1 MVATTKVLPEGAG
14 WAVVCGLGFFFAGF
28 MILLSYIQ
36 QRYTSRSIKDTDEFA
51 SASRSIKPGLVAAG
65 ITSAWTWSS
74 TLLQSTAVTTRL
86 GISGGYWYAAGATI
100 QILLCS
106 IMACQI
112 KLNAPFCSTYLEV
125 LKVRWGRFLHCVF
138 LFFALAT
145 NLLVSSQLVVG
156 GAAVA
161 NTLTGIPIM
170 AAVWLIPLGV
180 SCYVLVGGM
189 RATLLAD
196 YSHTIGLLVIIFY
209 FFFKVWV
216 TSPEIGS
223 VSEMVTLLS
232 HSDVISGNAG
242 GSPLTFRSSGALSFG
257 IVNICGN
264 LGTVF
269 ADQSY
274 HQRSIA
280 SNPTTAARAFLLGGS
295 AWFAIPFLFSMTMG
309 LSARGL
315 LFSGNPLMPPLT
327 AQDITAG
334 LAAPASAVALAG
346 KSGAVAMLILLFLAV
361 TSASSAQQVAVASV
375 LTFDV
380 YKPYIR
386 PEASKRE
393 IFIMSHAGV
402 LIWAVVM
409 AVFGTIFHYAGIS
422 LGWLYLAQGIII
434 APAVVP
440 IFCGLVWT
448 RTNKMACL
456 LAMVVGLICG
466 IVAWIVTAATLYDA
480 VNVATTGMDYPTLA
494 GNLVSLGVSAIITLV
509 GSLVWPETED
519 HFVLTRGINA
529 PADVVER
536 MIANSGPSSP
546 HATVAPGT
554 PVGEKA
560 DDGNEKADSPAGAT
574 PYTLETVD
582 YVKAAGLDADELR
595 KKLRLTSWISLVASF
610 ILCVLIPACLASRK
624 LWNTT
629 GLAAYIWIGFVW
641 LIWTTLAVGLLPVW
655 ESRHELGA
663 ILRGIRKDLTGKNGI
678 YEEAIEKSSS

>member
-1 MVATTKVLPEGAG
+1 MAASTKVLPEGAG
-14 WAVVCGLGFFFAGF
+14 WAVVCGLGFFFAAF
-28 MILLSYIQ
+28 MILLSFIQ
-36 QRYTSRSIKDTDEFA
+36 QRYTNRSIKDTDEFA
-51 SASRSIKPGLVAAG
+51 SASRSVKPGLVASG
-65 ITSAWTWSS
+65 IVSAWTWSS
-74 TLLQSTAVTTRL
+74 TLLQSTAVTFKL
-86 GISGGYWYAAGATI
+86 GVSGGYWYGAGATI

-125 LKVRWGRFLHCVF
+125 LKVRWGKLSHCIF

-156 GAAVA
+156 GSAVA
-161 NTLTGIPIM
+161 NTLTGIPIL
-170 AAVWLIPLGV
+170 AAIWLIPLGV

-196 YSHTIGLLVIIFY
+196 YTHTLGLLVIIFY

-223 VSEMVTLLS
+223 VSDMVDLLKAANG
-232 HSDVISGNAG
+232 IEGNAS
-242 GSPLTFRSSGALSFG
+242 GSPLTFRSQDGLIFG
-257 IVNICGN
+257 VINIVGN

-269 ADQSY
+269 CDQSY

-280 SNPTTAARAFLLGGS
+280 SNPATAAKAFLLGGS

-315 LFSGNPLMPPLT
+315 LFSGNPLMPMLT
-327 AQDITAG
+327 AQDVTAG
-334 LAAPASAVALAG
+334 LAAPAAGVALAG
-346 KSGAVAMLILLFLAV
+346 KAGAVAMLILLFLAV

-380 YKPYIR
+380 YKPYVR

-393 IFIMSHAGV
+393 VFIMSHAGV

-409 AVFGTIFHYAGIS
+409 ALFGTIFHYAGIS

-440 IFCGLVWT
+440 IFCGLVWQ

-456 LAMVVGLICG
+456 VAMVVGVSCG
-466 IVAWIVTAATLYDA
+466 VIAWLVTASALYGE
-480 VNVATTGMDYPTLA
+480 VTVASTGKDYPTLA
-494 GNLVSLGVSAIITLV
+494 GNVVSLGVSAIITVV
-509 GSLVWPETED
+509 GSVMRPETED

-529 PADVVER
+529 PEDVVER
-536 MIANSGPSSP
+536 MVANSGRTSP
-546 HATVAPGT
+546 G
-554 PVGEKA
+554 
-560 DDGNEKADSPAGAT
+560 SAT
-574 PYTLETVD
+574 PDAEKSQFDSEKTAPAPSTVPYTIETVD

-595 KKLRLTSWISLVASF
+595 KTLRLTSWVSVAASI
-610 ILCVLIPACLASRK
+610 ILCILIPACLASRK
-624 LWNTT
+624 VWNST

-641 LIWTTLAVGLLPVW
+641 LIWTTLAVGILPIW
-655 ESRHELGA
+655 ESRHELMA
-663 ILRGIRKDLTGKNGI
+663 ILRGIGKDLTGKDGK
-678 YEEAIEKSSS
+678 YKEETTSTSS